1 VGRRNAIAEGF
12 DALAAAAKA
21 IHGLRAPVAER
32 ARENTLR
39 SVLVELRQIRG
50 KFQSVEE
57 SFAAVSRFANE
68 VTTRFKAIE
77 ERIEQLSRPQLPVDK
92 GGP

>member
-1 VGRRNAIAEGF
+1 MGRNAIAQGF

-21 IHGLRAPVAER
+21 IHGLRAPTLER
-32 ARENTLR
+32 ARQNTLR
-39 SVLVELRQIRG
+39 EVLVELRRVRD

-68 VTTRFKAIE
+68 VTTRFQALEQRIE
-77 ERIEQLSRPQLPVDK
+77 ELSRPQLPK
-92 GGP
+92 EGP